1 MKLKSQLTIPRRCWR
16 NRSLST
22 DLHCFPALI
31 PNYLRLLLRSESPQQ
46 EENCSRPSFLRHEVA
61 SLPDIRDEF
70 LVFLVTRGPNIIVS
84 GTKKSSLAA
93 KKTDLRNVAI
103 NFVAKLIATW
113 LLGSICRRVAVNFVC
128 VAIIFDCQ
136 AVFFMFQAIT
146 FITIVIAT
154 CLKLIA
160 TSTKMIATNTEM
172 TATGTNVIATNAKAI
187 TLGAKM
193 TATRPE

>member
-1 MKLKSQLTIPRRCWR
+1 M
-16 NRSLST
+16 
-22 DLHCFPALI
+22 
-31 PNYLRLLLRSESPQQ
+31 SESPQQ
-46 EENCSRPSFLRHEVA
+46 EENYSLSLFLRHEVA

-70 LVFLVTRGPNIIVS
+70 LIFLVTRGRNIIVS
-84 GTKKSSLAA
+84 STKKSSLCREE
-93 KKTDLRNVAI
+93 DHLRNIAI

-113 LLGSICRRVAVNFVC
+113 LLGRICRRVAVNFVR

-160 TSTKMIATNTEM
+160 TSTKMIATNTKI
-172 TATGTNVIATNAKAI
+172 TATGTNVIATNAKVI